1 MTTVG
6 DNISTD
12 YAREILALGVQMIS
26 YSADAL
32 VFRRACRD
40 IARLKLPA
48 DASK

>member
-12 YAREILALGVQMIS
+12 YGKEILSRGVQMIS

-32 VFRRACRD
+32 VFRRACHD
-40 IARLKLPA
+40 IAALKNI
-48 DASK
+48 